1 MIHLYKNNP
10 TAGGTDG
17 SMVSEG
23 TNGNPIIIGPL
34 DASKNEE
41 SAPLKLAIRCD
52 DGYIAKEGTQIA
64 ATIGES
70 SNVSDLWEFSL
81 DGVNWAGYKSVL
93 SIEQEINNTNT
104 VFYCRAKAIESEQ
117 PSNDVT
123 AKIIVIATVEAV

>member
-41 SAPLKLAIRCD
+41 SAPLTLGIRCD
-52 DGYIAKEGTQIA
+52 SGYATA
-64 ATIGES
+64 ANTVITLIGETA
-70 SNVSDLWEFSL
+70 NMWALSL
-81 DGVNWAGYKSVL
+81 DGVTWQSYGTALTITGV
-93 SIEQEINNTNT
+93 INATNT
-104 VFYCRAKAIESEQ
+104 LFYCKAKTVGTEN
-117 PSNDVT
+117 PLNDIGVKLKVDT
-123 AKIIVIATVEAV
+123 MLSAV